1 MVLGCVGAAA
11 VSVLA
16 LAGRYLYEDEA
27 FRVYTVDIQSADTS
41 PQQSALLRDGG
52 LADAHQLDRTTPR
65 VPTAHLRHLVDVRQ
79 GQHLATINTADV
91 ARAVER
97 HPWIASATVRMELP
111 STLRVTVTEHEPVMM
126 VALDALW
133 YVDADGRPFH
143 RADTADLDYPT
154 LTGIDA
160 DLVDGHPEIAS
171 AIVGRALG
179 LLRDAAAPPLH
190 GTAAISEVRFH
201 RRTGFTVVLRSG
213 TELLMGFQPP
223 NEPLARLDLMVQQ
236 GLDLSTPQRID
247 LNAAS
252 VAIATPLPDV
262 HM

>member
-1 MVLGCVGAAA
+1 MVLGCLGAAA
-11 VSVLA
+11 VTVLA
-16 LAGRYLYEDEA
+16 LAGRYLYEDET
-27 FRVYTVDIQSADTS
+27 FRVHAVNIQVADTS
-41 PQQSALLRDGG
+41 PHQAALLRDGG
-52 LADAHQLDRTTPR
+52 LADANHLDAASR
-65 VPTAHLRHLVDVRQ
+65 VPAMHLRHLVDVRV
-79 GQHLATINTADV
+79 GQHLATVNTADI

-97 HPWIASATVRMELP
+97 HPWIDSATVRMELP
-111 STLRVTVTEHEPVMM
+111 STLQITVTEHVPVMM

-133 YVDADGRPFH
+133 YVDGSGRPFH
-143 RADTADLDYPT
+143 RADTADLDYPI
-154 LTGIDA
+154 LTGVDA
-160 DLVDGHPEIAS
+160 DLVAGHPEIAS
-171 AIVGRALG
+171 AIIGRALS

-213 TELLMGFQPP
+213 TELLLGFQPP
-223 NEPLARLDLMVQQ
+223 AEPLARLDLMVQQ

-262 HM
+262 TM